1 VKILILTQY
10 FPPEVGA
17 PQNRLYE
24 LAVRLKQKGADISVL
39 TAMPNYPQMEIH
51 KEYKGKFLFYEE
63 LGGLKVY
70 RSWIYVTKSKSII
83 PRLINYLSFVKTSF
97 WSGWFRLGK
106 FDYILCESP
115 PLFLGISAYALCKIK
130 GAKLIFNV
138 SDLWPESAEKLGI
151 VTNRFFLS
159 LAYRLE
165 KFLYRKSA
173 IVTGQTQGIVKDISR
188 RFPKTITY
196 WLPNGA
202 DLDYFKPEDIKTE
215 WRAKNNFS
223 ETDFI
228 LLYAGILG
236 HAQGLEV
243 IIQAAEILKEKKE
256 IKFVLLGSGPE
267 KEKLTSLAKDKK
279 LSNVHFA
286 DTISKKSMPEVI
298 KACNAAIIPL
308 RKLDLF
314 KGAIPSKI
322 FEALAM
328 KKPILLGV
336 DGEAKELFIDE
347 GKCGLFFQPENAKDL
362 SDQILKLVADKDL
375 VTFLGERGRKYV
387 DQKFNRDKIAED
399 FWSFLTTTQSH

>member
-1 VKILILTQY
+1 MNILILTQY

-24 LAVRLKQKGADISVL
+24 LAVRLNKKGADITVL

-51 KEYKGKFLFYEE
+51 QEYKGKFQTYEE
-63 LGGLKVY
+63 KDGLKIF
-70 RSWIYVTKSKSII
+70 RSWIFVSKSKSTLL
-83 PRLINYLSFVKTSF
+83 RLVNYFSFVKTSF

-115 PLFLGISAYALCKIK
+115 PLFLGITAWLLCKLK

-159 LAYRLE
+159 LAYGLE
-165 KFLYRKSA
+165 KFLYHRSA
-173 IVTGQTQGIVKDISR
+173 IVTGQTQGIVKDIST

-202 DLDYFKPEDIKTE
+202 DLNYFKPEEVKTD
-215 WRAKNNFS
+215 WRRKNNFS
-223 ETDFI
+223 ESDFI

-243 IIQAAEILKEKKE
+243 IVNAAEILKEKKE
-256 IKFVLLGSGPE
+256 IKFILLGSGPE
-267 KEKLTSLAKDKK
+267 KEKLHKLSAEKK
-279 LSNVHFA
+279 LSNVFFV
-286 DTISKKSMPEVI
+286 DTLPKKSMPEVI
-298 KACNAAIIPL
+298 QASNAAIIPL

-322 FEALAM
+322 FETLAM

-336 DGEAKELFIDE
+336 EGEAKDLFISE
-347 GKCGLFFQPENAKDL
+347 GKSGLFFQPENALDL
-362 SDQILKLVADKDL
+362 SEQILKLYTDKDL

-387 DQKFNRDKIAED
+387 DQKFNRDKIAEE
-399 FWSFLTTTQSH
+399 FWNFLSGAQSH